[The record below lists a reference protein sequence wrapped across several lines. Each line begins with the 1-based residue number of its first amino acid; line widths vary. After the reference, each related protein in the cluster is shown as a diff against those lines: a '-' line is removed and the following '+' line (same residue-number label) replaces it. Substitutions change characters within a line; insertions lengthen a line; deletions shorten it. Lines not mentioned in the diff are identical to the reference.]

1 MLECQG
7 AVRADP
13 GGGHRLALFEG
24 VWADACVQNE
34 SARLEPLLEPVR
46 QVATSH
52 RHLAD
57 AVVAFATTGM
67 QVARAAEHLHLQ
79 PNSLSY
85 RLDRWGTLTGWHPR
99 TFDGLRK
106 SVLAIGL

>member
-1 MLECQG
+1 LW
-7 AVRADP
+7 AVAP
-13 GGGHRLALFEG
+13 GGHRLALFEEVG
-24 VWADACVQNE
+24 ADACVQNE

-52 RHLAD
+52 RHP
-57 AVVAFATTGM
+57 TGG
-67 QVARAAEHLHLQ
+67 
-79 PNSLSY
+79 
-85 RLDRWGTLTGWHPR
+85 GTLTGWHPR